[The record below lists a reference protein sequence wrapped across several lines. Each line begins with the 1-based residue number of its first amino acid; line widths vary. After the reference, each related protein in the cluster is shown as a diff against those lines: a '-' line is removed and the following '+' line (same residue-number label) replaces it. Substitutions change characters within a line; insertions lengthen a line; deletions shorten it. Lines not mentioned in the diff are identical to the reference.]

1 MRIGIK
7 PVVDFA
13 FKKIFG
19 TEPNKLSLIS
29 FLNAVLVLDVPIVD
43 VVIVNPYNLQ
53 DFLDDKLSILD
64 IKAIDANN
72 AIYSIEM
79 QLSIFEGLVQRIV
92 FYGCENYAGQLKAGD
107 DYTELHPVY
116 SICLVNGILWKD
128 AKQIQHSFRLTDRE
142 SGRVLDKTVEIH
154 TLELGRYNL
163 VEADL
168 ATASMRDR
176 WLYWF
181 LHAQE
186 YEPEALLQLFPENAM
201 QLATNTITKIAEK
214 TEDKTMYDAR
224 EKAMRDRQWAL
235 NQARKEGLLEG
246 EIRGEVKG
254 EVKGEIRGEIKGEIK
269 GEIRLIRTLEGILE
283 LAVSKVE
290 DLQKLDLA
298 SLQELTNK
306 LQNRARNRA

>member
-13 FKKIFG
+13 FKKVFG
-19 TEPNKLSLIS
+19 SDPNKLSLIS
-29 FLNAVLVLDVPIVD
+29 FLNAVLNLGVPIVD

-64 IKAIDANN
+64 IKAIDANG
-72 AIYSIEM
+72 AIYNIEM

-168 ATASMRDR
+168 ATASMRV
-176 WLYWF
+176 
-181 LHAQE
+181 LHR
-186 YEPEALLQLFPENAM
+186 LLHRILDQITGRLVFHIARVRSQRLF
-201 QLATNTITKIAEK
+201 
-214 TEDKTMYDAR
+214 DSGHR
-224 EKAMRDRQWAL
+224 
-235 NQARKEGLLEG
+235 
-246 EIRGEVKG
+246 V
-254 EVKGEIRGEIKGEIK
+254 
-269 GEIRLIRTLEGILE
+269 GILF
-283 LAVSKVE
+283 STHR
-290 DLQKLDLA
+290 D
-298 SLQELTNK
+298 
-306 LQNRARNRA
+306 